1 MVDCWL
7 GRGCHSGHRSPTG
20 GAVRSERGPLDA
32 RGDHPGAEI
41 DRGAVLEAD
50 ELRRRAEHVRVPRC
64 HQHRH
69 PGRAETGRR
78 SRAETSGPGWAY
90 SAEYQE
96 VEVTSPGAVLS
107 DLSITGNLNIEAAN
121 VTIDNVAVINS
132 GNGWGI
138 GLMHSVDA
146 TIEHS
151 EVYSPPGADRL
162 QVAIK
167 DVYGDATGTNIRT
180 TNIWDADTGIQLSQ
194 GHVANNYIHNMEADP
209 GDHVNGIVSDAGVAA
224 GLIIAHNTVFTP
236 TGQTDAIGLFE
247 DFGPQMDVTITHNLL
262 SGGGYTIYGGA
273 NSGGATPSNIVI
285 TGNRFATTYFPD
297 GGFYGPAAAVDTG
310 VNGDVWSGNIWDST
324 GSTVC
329 P

>member
-1 MVDCWL
+1 LAAIVIVGIALPLGAQSDQSTARSTHVVITQAPKSTEARSGWPTDCAAVPSVC
-7 GRGCHSGHRSPTG
+7 GYPDATNTG
-20 GAVRSERGPLDA
+20 IQPGQILIAV
-32 RGDHPGAEI
+32 PG
-41 DRGAVLEAD
+41 
-50 ELRRRAEHVRVPRC
+50 
-64 HQHRH
+64 Q
-69 PGRAETGRR
+69 
-78 SRAETSGPGWAY
+78 ETSGPGWTY

-96 VEVTSPGAVLS
+96 VEVTSPGAVLC

-121 VTIDNVAVINS
+121 VTIDNVAIINS

-151 EVYSPPGADRL
+151 QVYSPLGADRL

-194 GHVANNYIHNMEADP
+194 GRVANNYIHNMEADP

-236 TGQTDAIGLFE
+236 LGQTDAIGLFE

-285 TGNRFATTYFPD
+285 TGNRLATTYFPD

-324 GSTVC
+324 GGTVC

>member
-1 MVDCWL
+1 M
-7 GRGCHSGHRSPTG
+7 
-20 GAVRSERGPLDA
+20 
-32 RGDHPGAEI
+32 
-41 DRGAVLEAD
+41 AD
-50 ELRRRAEHVRVPRC
+50 ELRRRAQRVRVPRC

-69 PGRAETGRR
+69 PGRAEPGRR
-78 SRAETSGPGWAY
+78 SRAGRPPGPGGTY

-121 VTIDNVAVINS
+121 VTVDNVVVINS

-151 EVYSPPGADRL
+151 EVYSPPGDDRL

-236 TGQTDAIGLFE
+236 TRPDRCHRAVRGLRAP
-247 DFGPQMDVTITHNLL
+247 DGRHDH
-262 SGGGYTIYGGA
+262 
-273 NSGGATPSNIVI
+273 
-285 TGNRFATTYFPD
+285 ATTSCPAAATRSTAAPTPAARRPLTSSSPATGSPPPTSPN

-324 GSTVC
+324 GGTVC